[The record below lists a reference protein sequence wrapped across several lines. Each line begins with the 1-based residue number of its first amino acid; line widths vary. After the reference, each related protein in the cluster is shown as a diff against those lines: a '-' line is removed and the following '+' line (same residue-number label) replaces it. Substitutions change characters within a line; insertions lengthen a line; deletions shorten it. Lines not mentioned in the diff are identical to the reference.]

1 MPRFVQG
8 VEVNKEIPVNAE
20 IKVGHF
26 YRKNSYGDTDVFR
39 RLTYWDPDT
48 GYTTSCG
55 SKKIGVLAGDSKKR
69 DLKKLIPIAEYEKRQ
84 RKKPSE
90 GIDNVLDL
98 SRLEFRQ
105 EAKVRY
111 PLHIAVD
118 GILLARLGGCVSCE
132 TTAQWISD
140 HRDFFEK
147 R

>member
-55 SKKIGVLAGDSKKR
+55 S
-69 DLKKLIPIAEYEKRQ
+69 
-84 RKKPSE
+84 
-90 GIDNVLDL
+90 
-98 SRLEFRQ
+98 
-105 EAKVRY
+105 
-111 PLHIAVD
+111 
-118 GILLARLGGCVSCE
+118 
-132 TTAQWISD
+132 
-140 HRDFFEK
+140 
-147 R
+147 